1 MLGIF
6 AAFFFAFTFVLN
18 RAMEMEGGSW
28 VWSASLRFIMMAP
41 LLFVIVWARGNISG
55 VFREIKKAPF
65 VWLIWST
72 VGFGLFYAPLCVAA
86 AYGPGWLIAGTWQI
100 TIISGSLMAPLFYE
114 IVQTQSGPVKI
125 RGKIPY
131 KGLSMSLIIL
141 AGVALMQ
148 LEHAA
153 QLSLQEMLFCVV
165 PVLLASFAY
174 PLGNRK
180 MMEVC
185 AGRLDAYQRV
195 LGMTL
200 ASLPF
205 WLVLLMYG
213 LAADGPPERG
223 QVIQSGL
230 VAVFS
235 GICATVLFF
244 AATDMVKGDM
254 RKLATVEATQSFE
267 VVFAAAGEVWI
278 LSSPL
283 PGAVSSAGIA
293 LVIVGMVLNSYVS
306 NKKKRSK
313 TKPQTHE
320 KACRFL

>member
-1 MLGIF
+1 MRPIILGIF
-6 AAFFFAFTFVLN
+6 AAFFFAITFVLN
-18 RAMEMEGGSW
+18 RAMELEGGSW
-28 VWSASLRFIMMAP
+28 IWSASLRFIIMAP
-41 LLFVIVWARGNISG
+41 LLFMIVWARGNAG
-55 VFREIKKAPF
+55 RVFQEIKKAPYAWF
-65 VWLIWST
+65 IWST
-72 VGFGLFYAPLCVAA
+72 VGFGLFYAPLCFAA
-86 AYGPGWLIAGTWQI
+86 AFGPGWLIAGTWQI

-114 IVQTQSGPVKI
+114 TVQTQAGPVQI

-131 KGLSMSLIIL
+131 KGLMMSLIIL

-153 QLSLQEMLFCVV
+153 QLSFQDMLYCVV
-165 PVLLASFAY
+165 PVIIASFAY

-195 LGMTL
+195 LGMTI

-205 WLVLLMYG
+205 WLILSLYG
-213 LAADGPPERG
+213 VMTAGPPGGG

-254 RKLATVEATQSFE
+254 PKLAAVEATQSFE
-267 VVFAAAGEVWI
+267 VLFAAAGEVWI

-293 LVIVGMVLNSYVS
+293 LVIIGMVLNSYVS
-306 NKKKRSK
+306 NKKEAVKN
-313 TKPQTHE
+313 E
-320 KACRFL
+320 VLKA